1 MINIQSFV
9 RAGFTVR
16 GLYLFL
22 LAICALPMLS
32 RHADAVALPS
42 DSIYQ
47 LKVAL
52 TDQNGRSL
60 SLDDHRGHPVVVTMF
75 YSSCQFVCPRI
86 IEALKKTETSLK
98 AQNAAQIP
106 IIMVTFDAARD
117 DVAALKHVSE
127 ERGLDAS
134 LWTLARADPQTVRK
148 LAASL
153 QIQYRELP
161 SGEFNHTSVLILLD
175 ADGRMVAKT
184 SELGQA
190 DPAFVAQ
197 IKTVSAKQRVVK

>member
-1 MINIQSFV
+1 MRYKSQRNV
-9 RAGFTVR
+9 RFWIDYAV
-16 GLYLFL
+16 LLL
-22 LAICALPMLS
+22 LAICLLPAFVRS
-32 RHADAVALPS
+32 ADAAALPS

-47 LKVAL
+47 LNVAL
-52 TDQNGRSL
+52 TDQNGRSV
-60 SLDDHRGHPVVVTMF
+60 SLADHRGHPVVVTMF

-86 IEALKKTETSLK
+86 IEALKKTESSLK
-98 AQNAAQIP
+98 AQNAAQVP
-106 IIMVTFDAARD
+106 IVMVTFDPARD
-117 DVAALKHVSE
+117 DVAALKHVGE
-127 ERGLDAS
+127 ERGLDPA
-134 LWTLARADPQTVRK
+134 LWTLARTDPQTVRK

-175 ADGRMVAKT
+175 ADGRMIAKT

-197 IKTVSAKQRVVK
+197 IKTVSAKQRVAK

>member
-1 MINIQSFV
+1 VINIQSFV

-75 YSSCQFVCPRI
+75 YSSCQFACPRI

-175 ADGRMVAKT
+175 ADGRIIAKT
-184 SELGQA
+184 SEIGQA

>member
-16 GLYLFL
+16 SLCLFL

>member
-1 MINIQSFV
+1 MRHKIQRNARFLIDCAV
-9 RAGFTVR
+9 
-16 GLYLFL
+16 LLL
-22 LAICALPMLS
+22 LAICLLPAFVRS
-32 RHADAVALPS
+32 ADAAALPS

-47 LKVAL
+47 LNVSL

-60 SLDDHRGHPVVVTMF
+60 SLADHRGHPVVVTMF

-86 IEALKKTETSLK
+86 IEALKKTESSLK
-98 AQNAAQIP
+98 AQNAAQVP
-106 IIMVTFDAARD
+106 IVMVTLDPVRD
-117 DVAALKHVSE
+117 DVAALKHVGE
-127 ERGLDAS
+127 ERGLDS
-134 LWTLARADPQTVRK
+134 HLWTLARTDPQTVRK

-175 ADGRMVAKT
+175 AEGRIVAKT

-197 IKTVSAKQRVVK
+197 IKTISAKQRAAK